1 MKQTRV
7 LFFAAIA
14 TSTFCMETACTEDI
28 ESKCLTCLEQQQ
40 NVANQRDKVMIAN
53 LLNALANFL
62 HIFAPKDK
70 EKEAI
75 LNSGIAF
82 TQSVA
87 NIIANEARK
96 CVELGI
102 FSPEEI
108 LDYVSTEC
116 TNAQVDD
123 AIIESLT
130 RAIKAEYCKSTVLSE
145 ETRARYTEMPEQ
157 N

>member
-1 MKQTRV
+1 MKQKQV

-14 TSTFCMETACTEDI
+14 TSTFCMETTCTENT
-28 ESKCLTCLEQQQ
+28 ESKCLTCLEKQQ
-40 NVANQRDKVMIAN
+40 NEANQRDKVMIAN

-75 LNSGIAF
+75 LNSGITF

-87 NIIANEARK
+87 SILTNEARK

-108 LDYVSTEC
+108 LDYVSAEC
-116 TNAQVDD
+116 TNAQVD
-123 AIIESLT
+123 ATITESLT
-130 RAIKAEYCKSTVLSE
+130 RAIKAEYCKSAILSE
-145 ETRARYTEMPEQ
+145 ETRARYAEQTE
-157 N
+157 